1 MLEGKTNNLM
11 EKKSRHVLVNKRGNE
26 IFSSDSFLGFTGG
39 IILIGLG
46 AFFVL
51 AIIAVIICGIAN
63 LF

>member
-1 MLEGKTNNLM
+1 M

-39 IILIGLG
+39 MILIGLG